1 MFKGFIKN
9 YIGYLIQIK
18 IVPYVLTCSNVSQ
31 WHYSWEMQLRFWV
44 PRGWI
49 FLTNWRASD
58 LSYHVNYSR
67 YIIIHT
73 FILFAHAQTRI
84 LGAIS
89 GRLFYLNHYF
99 KGATVMFGATVST
112 PLPLLLEV
120 PLRLRL
126 GLRLVPR
133 YRYCLEF
140 RALRLGS
147 LLGLGLP
154 VPLKV

>member
-1 MFKGFIKN
+1 
-9 YIGYLIQIK
+9 
-18 IVPYVLTCSNVSQ
+18 
-31 WHYSWEMQLRFWV
+31 
-44 PRGWI
+44 
-49 FLTNWRASD
+49 
-58 LSYHVNYSR
+58 
-67 YIIIHT
+67 
-73 FILFAHAQTRI
+73 
-84 LGAIS
+84 
-89 GRLFYLNHYF
+89 
-99 KGATVMFGATVST
+99 MFGATVST

-154 VPLKV
+154 ITAKARSRAMDRSTARARVLELPLLSISFTSFLEYHI